1 MTAYELRISDWS
13 SDVCSSDLHWQ
24 THGVRVGATA
34 MPETIHDFSGFPAP
48 LYELQYTPPGASA
61 LAAQIVR
68 MLVDAGFL
76 ATIDAR
82 RGLDQ
87 GAWVPLRFLT
97 PDGDVHARPVTP
109 HRAIHSDGIGL

>member
-1 MTAYELRISDWS
+1 
-13 SDVCSSDLHWQ
+13 
-24 THGVRVGATA
+24 

-48 LYELQYTPPGASA
+48 LYELQYTPPGAPA

-82 RGLDQ
+82 RGLDH
-87 GAWVPLRFLT
+87 GAWVPLRYLK
-97 PDGDVHARPVTP
+97 PDADVPRSEEHASELQSLMRISYAVFCMKKKKTK
-109 HRAIHSDGIGL
+109 HK